1 MGKAGSGLE
10 DNSQPNGKKRKK
22 ILILLIGMLVV
33 LVAGGWIAFFSP
45 WHLIDGKSLI
55 GLQSKKEMDSAKPKP
70 EVRMHFYKM
79 DPIIVNLNN
88 TDKMRYLKIKMEIE
102 SSEAKAN
109 EEYEKRL
116 PQLRDT
122 ILAVLTN
129 KNSKDILDSE
139 GKEKLRAE
147 MKEKMNGFLTTFQI
161 QNIYFSEFVIQ

>member
-1 MGKAGSGLE
+1 
-10 DNSQPNGKKRKK
+10 
-22 ILILLIGMLVV
+22 
-33 LVAGGWIAFFSP
+33 
-45 WHLIDGKSLI
+45 
-55 GLQSKKEMDSAKPKP
+55 
-70 EVRMHFYKM
+70 M